1 MALADPMVGSAV
13 DRAKRICRGGSSLR
27 RRGVVISRIPGASHC
42 AMEATI
48 IGDVIRDKLDVPV
61 VEIEVPS
68 LIDAMEPTI
77 RTRLEALVETVRER
91 GFLTRTRPLTTMI
104 CAGIDAG
111 SRTTKVV
118 LLDGDGRDVV
128 AAGVVDQG
136 IEQDA
141 LAESLLTRLL
151 RKHRIGRKQVGMV
164 VATGYGRKLISVADA
179 TITEITCQAWGVR
192 RSVPEA
198 RTIIDIGG
206 QDSKLL
212 RLNGN
217 GAVGDFMMNDRCAAG
232 TGRFLELLATRL
244 GVRLARL
251 GELAGRARMPPSSAA
266 CASSSPRRKS
276 SACWPR
282 VSCRKTLWPACRR
295 RWPRGWRQ

>member
-1 MALADPMVGSAV
+1 
-13 DRAKRICRGGSSLR
+13 
-27 RRGVVISRIPGASHC
+27 
-42 AMEATI
+42 
-48 IGDVIRDKLDVPV
+48 
-61 VEIEVPS
+61 
-68 LIDAMEPTI
+68 
-77 RTRLEALVETVRER
+77 
-91 GFLTRTRPLTTMI
+91 MI

-118 LLDGDGRDVV
+118 LLDGDGHDVV
-128 AAGVVDQG
+128 ASGVVDQG

-151 RKHRIGRKQVGMV
+151 RKHRIGRKQLGMV

-179 TITEITCQAWGVR
+179 TITEITCQAWGIR
-192 RSVPEA
+192 RSVPDA

-251 GELAGRARMPPSSAA
+251 GEMAGRSRNPAVISSMCVVFAETEIIGLLASGVLPEDIIAGVQASLATRVAAMTGSNVTAPIVLTGGVAMVPGMEAALSEALGQPLSVAPHPQLTCALGAATLAWQRLNGVETPARS
-266 CASSSPRRKS
+266 
-276 SACWPR
+276 
-282 VSCRKTLWPACRR
+282 
-295 RWPRGWRQ
+295 